1 MIRSAQDVIAVARA
15 RGFDLA
21 IRPGR
26 PRMPVLVCPK
36 NVDIRLATDTL
47 LGALKAYR
55 PEIIEILESEATNKL
70 AQNLTVERGEE

>member
-21 IRPGR
+21 IRTGP

-36 NVDIRLATDTL
+36 NVDQRLASKTL
-47 LGALKAYR
+47 MAALKAWR
-55 PEIIEILESEATNKL
+55 QEIIEILEREATTKL
-70 AQNLTVERGEE
+70 AQLPSS